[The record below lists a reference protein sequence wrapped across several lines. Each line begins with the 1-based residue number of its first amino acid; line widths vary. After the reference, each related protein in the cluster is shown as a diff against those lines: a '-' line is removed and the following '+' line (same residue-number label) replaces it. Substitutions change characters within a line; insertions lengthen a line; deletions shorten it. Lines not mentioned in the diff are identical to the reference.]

1 VITETAT
8 PATNSGRKRRF
19 RWALPLIALLV
30 LAIGTMAFRD
40 AGYWLVR
47 EDPLAKA
54 DVIVVLSGGMPY
66 RANGAANLFKSG
78 YAPEVWVS
86 RPEGPQQELAALGI
100 HFVGEEEYNREILVH
115 QGVPDAAIAI
125 LPDIIINT
133 QQEVNEIA
141 REMRRAGK
149 RTAIIVT
156 SPEHTRRVKALW
168 GKLVGSEPG
177 LIVRSAPDD
186 PFVAKRWWGN
196 TRDALAVM
204 REYMGLLNVW
214 AGLPV
219 QPHAQP

>member
-1 VITETAT
+1 MTATETS
-8 PATNSGRKRRF
+8 ATNSGRKHRL
-19 RWALPLIALLV
+19 RWTLLLIVLLA
-30 LAIGTMAFRD
+30 AIGTIAFRD

-47 EDPLAKA
+47 EDPLGEA

-66 RANGAANLFKSG
+66 RANGAANLYKSG
-78 YAPEVWVS
+78 YAPEVWVT

-100 HFVGEEEYNREILVH
+100 HFIGEEEYNREILVH
-115 QGVPDAAIAI
+115 QGVPEAAIVI

-133 QQEVNEIA
+133 QQEVSEIA
-141 REMRRAGK
+141 REMRRTGK
-149 RTAIIVT
+149 HTAIIVT

-168 GKLVGSEPG
+168 GKLVGNEPR
-177 LIVRSAPDD
+177 LIVRNAPDD

>member
-1 VITETAT
+1 MTAT
-8 PATNSGRKRRF
+8 VTSATSSGRKRRV
-19 RWALPLIALLV
+19 RWTLLLIVVFA
-30 LAIGTMAFRD
+30 LAISTMVFRG

-86 RPEGPQQELAALGI
+86 RPEGPQRDLSALGI
-100 HFVGEEEYNREILVH
+100 HFIGEEEYNREILVH
-115 QGVPDAAIAI
+115 QGVPEAQIAI
-125 LPDIIINT
+125 LPDIIFNT

-141 REMRRAGK
+141 REMRRTGK

-168 GKLVGSEPG
+168 NKLTGNEPQV
-177 LIVRSAPDD
+177 IVRSAPGD
-186 PFVAKRWWGN
+186 PFVAKQWWGN
-196 TRDALAVM
+196 TRDALAVV

-219 QPHAQP
+219 QPHALP

>member
-1 VITETAT
+1 VITAAKT
-8 PATNSGRKRRF
+8 PAMRCSRKHRL
-19 RWALPLIALLV
+19 RWVLLV
-30 LAIGTMAFRD
+30 IVLFALAIGTMAFRD

-47 EDPLAKA
+47 EDSLSKA

-86 RPEGPQQELAALGI
+86 RPEGPQQALAALGI
-100 HFVGEEEYNREILVH
+100 HFIGEEEYNREILVR
-115 QGVPDAAIAI
+115 QGVPDAQIAI

-141 REMRRAGK
+141 REMRRTGK
-149 RTAIIVT
+149 HRAIIVT

-168 GKLVGSEPG
+168 NKLAGNELR
-177 LIVRSAPDD
+177 LIVQSAPGD
-186 PFVAKRWWGN
+186 PFVSRRWWGN
-196 TRDALAVM
+196 TRDALSVM

-214 AGLPV
+214 TGLPV
-219 QPHAQP
+219 QPHAQ

>member
-1 VITETAT
+1 MTAADT
-8 PATNSGRKRRF
+8 SVKSAGRTRHRR
-19 RWALPLIALLV
+19 WTLLV
-30 LAIGTMAFRD
+30 IVLLALAIGTIALRD

-86 RPEGPQQELAALGI
+86 RPEGPQQDLAALGI
-100 HFVGEEEYNREILVH
+100 HFVGEEEYNREILMR
-115 QGVPDAAIAI
+115 QGVPEAAITI

-133 QQEVNEIA
+133 QQEVREIS
-141 REMRRAGK
+141 REMRRTGK
-149 RTAIIVT
+149 HSVIIVT

-168 GKLVGSEPG
+168 NELVGNEPR

-186 PFVAKRWWGN
+186 PFVPNRWWGN
-196 TRDALAVM
+196 TRDALAVV
-204 REYMGLLNVW
+204 REYLGLLNVW

-219 QPHAQP
+219 QPHAQ

>member
-1 VITETAT
+1 MITETAT
-8 PATNSGRKRRF
+8 SAANSGRTRRL
-19 RWALPLIALLV
+19 RWALLLIVVLT
-30 LAIGTMAFRD
+30 LAIGTMAFRH

-66 RANGAANLFKSG
+66 RANGAAKLFRSG
-78 YAPEVWVS
+78 YAPEVWVT
-86 RPEGPQQELAALGI
+86 RPEGPQQDLAALGI
-100 HFVGEEEYNREILVH
+100 HFIGEEEYNRKILVRE
-115 QGVPDAAIAI
+115 GVPEAAIAI

-141 REMRRAGK
+141 REMRRTGK
-149 RTAIIVT
+149 HTAIIVT

-168 GKLVGSEPG
+168 GKLVGNEPR

>member
-1 VITETAT
+1 MMTTAT
-8 PATNSGRKRRF
+8 SATSSGRKRSF
-19 RWALPLIALLV
+19 RWALPLIVLLA
-30 LAIGTMAFRD
+30 LAIGTVAFRD
-40 AGYWLVR
+40 AGNWLVR

-115 QGVPDAAIAI
+115 QGVPEAQITI

-141 REMRRAGK
+141 REMRRTGK
-149 RTAIIVT
+149 HTAIIVT

-168 GKLVGSEPG
+168 GKLVGGDPR
-177 LIVRSAPDD
+177 LIVRSAPGD

-196 TRDALAVM
+196 TRDALAVV
-204 REYMGLLNVW
+204 REYLGLLNAL

>member
-1 VITETAT
+1 MTVADTSVKSAGRTRHRRWTLQVIV
-8 PATNSGRKRRF
+8 
-19 RWALPLIALLV
+19 LLA

-66 RANGAANLFKSG
+66 RANGSANLFKSG

-86 RPEGPQQELAALGI
+86 RPEGPQQDLAALGI
-100 HFVGEEEYNREILVH
+100 HFVGEEEYNREILIR
-115 QGVPDAAIAI
+115 QGVPEAAIAI

-133 QQEVNEIA
+133 QQEVREIA
-141 REMRRAGK
+141 REMRRTGK
-149 RTAIIVT
+149 HTVIIVT

-168 GKLVGSEPG
+168 NKVVGNEPR
-177 LIVRSAPDD
+177 LIVRSAPGD
-186 PFVAKRWWGN
+186 PFVARRWWGN
-196 TRDALAVM
+196 TRDALAVV
-204 REYMGLLNVW
+204 REYLGLLNAW

-219 QPHAQP
+219 QPHAQ

>member
-1 VITETAT
+1 MSATASST
-8 PATNSGRKRRF
+8 ASSSRRHRA
-19 RWALPLIALLV
+19 RWTLLLIVVLA

-40 AGYWLVR
+40 AGNWLVR

-54 DVIVVLSGGMPY
+54 DVIVVLSGGLPY

-86 RPEGPQQELAALGI
+86 RPEGPQQDLAALGI
-100 HFVGEEEYNREILVH
+100 HFIGEEEYNREILVR
-115 QGVPDAAIAI
+115 QGVPEAQITI

-141 REMRRAGK
+141 REMRHTGK
-149 RTAIIVT
+149 HAAIIVT

-168 GKLVGSEPG
+168 NKLAGSEPL

-196 TRDALAVM
+196 TRDALAVT

-219 QPHAQP
+219 QPHAQ

>member
-1 VITETAT
+1 MTAAEES
-8 PATNSGRKRRF
+8 ATSSGDRGRA
-19 RWALPLIALLV
+19 RWAPLLIVV
-30 LAIGTMAFRD
+30 LAVAIGMMAFRD

-66 RANGAANLFKSG
+66 RANGAASLFKSR

-86 RPEGPQQELAALGI
+86 RPEGPQQDLAALGI
-100 HFVGEEEYNREILVH
+100 HFIGEEEYNREILVH
-115 QGVPDAAIAI
+115 QGVPEAQITI

-133 QQEVNEIA
+133 QQEVNEIV
-141 REMRRAGK
+141 REMRRTGK
-149 RTAIIVT
+149 HTAIIVT

-168 GKLVGSEPG
+168 NKLAGNDPR

-186 PFVAKRWWGN
+186 PFVPKQWWGN

-219 QPHAQP
+219 QPHAQ

>member
-1 VITETAT
+1 MTAADT
-8 PATNSGRKRRF
+8 SVQSAGRKHHRR
-19 RWALPLIALLV
+19 WMLLV
-30 LAIGTMAFRD
+30 IVLLALGIGTAAFRD

-47 EDPLAKA
+47 EDPLGKA

-86 RPEGPQQELAALGI
+86 RPEGPQRELAALGI
-100 HFVGEEEYNREILVH
+100 HFIGEEEYNREILMH
-115 QGVPDAAIAI
+115 QGVPEAAIAI

-133 QQEVNEIA
+133 QQEVREIA
-141 REMRRAGK
+141 REMRRTGK
-149 RTAIIVT
+149 HTAIIVT

-168 GKLVGSEPG
+168 NKLVGNEPR

-186 PFVAKRWWGN
+186 PFVPKRWWGN
-196 TRDALAVM
+196 TRDALAVV
-204 REYMGLLNVW
+204 REYLGLLNAW

-219 QPHAQP
+219 QPHAK

>member
-1 VITETAT
+1 MATAT
-8 PATNSGRKRRF
+8 SATRAARKRGF

-30 LAIGTMAFRD
+30 LATGTLALRD

-47 EDPLAKA
+47 EDPLRKA

-66 RANGAANLFKSG
+66 RANEAANLYKAG

-100 HFVGEEEYNREILVH
+100 HFIGEEEYNHEILVRE
-115 QGVPDAAIAI
+115 GVPEAAITI

-141 REMRRAGK
+141 REMRRTGK
-149 RTAIIVT
+149 HTAIIVT

-168 GKLVGSEPG
+168 GKLVGGDPR
-177 LIVRSAPDD
+177 LIVRSAPGD
-186 PFVAKRWWGN
+186 PFVAKRWWGD
-196 TRDALAVM
+196 TRDALAVV
-204 REYMGLLNVW
+204 REYLGLLNVW

-219 QPHAQP
+219 HPHAQP

>member
-1 VITETAT
+1 MITETAT
-8 PATNSGRKRRF
+8 SATSSGRKRRL
-19 RWALPLIALLV
+19 RWALLLIVV
-30 LAIGTMAFRD
+30 LALVIGTMAFRD

-78 YAPEVWVS
+78 YASEVWVS
-86 RPEGPQQELAALGI
+86 RPEGPQQDLAALGI
-100 HFVGEEEYNREILVH
+100 HFIGEEEYNREILLR
-115 QGVPDAAIAI
+115 QGVPEAAIAI

-133 QQEVNEIA
+133 QQEVREIA
-141 REMRRAGK
+141 REMRRTGK
-149 RTAIIVT
+149 HTAIIVT

-168 GKLVGSEPG
+168 GKLVGSEPR

-196 TRDALAVM
+196 TRDALAVV
-204 REYMGLLNVW
+204 REYLGLLNVW

-219 QPHAQP
+219 RPHAQP

>member
-1 VITETAT
+1 MTAT
-8 PATNSGRKRRF
+8 ATSATNSGRKHRL
-19 RWALPLIALLV
+19 RWTVLLIVVLA
-30 LAIGTMAFRD
+30 LAIGTTAFRD

-47 EDPLAKA
+47 EDPLANA

-66 RANGAANLFKSG
+66 RANGAANLYKAG
-78 YAPEVWVS
+78 YAPEVWIS
-86 RPEGPQQELAALGI
+86 RPEGPQQDLAALGI
-100 HFVGEEEYNREILVH
+100 HFIGEEEYNREILIH
-115 QGVPDAAIAI
+115 EGVPEAAIAI

-133 QQEVNEIA
+133 QQEVSEIA
-141 REMRRAGK
+141 REMRRTGK
-149 RTAIIVT
+149 HAAIIVT

-168 GKLVGSEPG
+168 GKLVGNELR
-177 LIVRSAPDD
+177 LIVRGAPDD

-214 AGLPV
+214 VGLPV

>member
-1 VITETAT
+1 MTAT
-8 PATNSGRKRRF
+8 ATCATNSGRKRRLG
-19 RWALPLIALLV
+19 WALPLIVLLALV
-30 LAIGTMAFRD
+30 AATIAFRG

-47 EDPLAKA
+47 EDPLGKA
-54 DVIVVLSGGMPY
+54 DVIVILSGGMPY
-66 RANGAANLFKSG
+66 RANGAANLYKAG

-100 HFVGEEEYNREILVH
+100 HFVGEDEYNREILIR
-115 QGVPDAAIAI
+115 QGVPEVQITI

-141 REMRRAGK
+141 REMRRTGK
-149 RTAIIVT
+149 HTVIIVT

-168 GKLVGSEPG
+168 GKLVGSEPR
-177 LIVRSAPDD
+177 LIARSAPND
-186 PFVAKRWWGN
+186 PFVPNRWWGN